1 MTKKVAKRVVIKED
15 TGGFCGVQYFTTL
28 VIKKNSISYKERTE
42 NHIQSMFYA
51 DRDYSYKYKIE
62 SSLFEYRFN
71 ELVRAIESVDEA
83 LKTGKIPMMH
93 CTDVGINEM
102 IVEYEDGTK
111 LNIEFYLGLYENQF
125 NEVADIIRS
134 MIPSCEQISEYLMTD
149 EELEAMNNPDGVE
162 EDE

>member
-1 MTKKVAKRVVIKED
+1 MLKKTAKRVVIKED

-28 VIKKNSISYKERTE
+28 IIKKNSISYKERTE

-62 SSLFEYRFN
+62 SSLFEHRFN
-71 ELVRAIESVDEA
+71 ELVEAIERAEA
-83 LKTGKIPMMH
+83 SRTMYLE
-93 CTDVGINEM
+93 CTDVDINE
-102 IVEYEDGTK
+102 IIIEYEDGSKTK
-111 LNIEFYLGLYENQF
+111 TEFYLSLYENQF

-134 MIPSCEQISEYLMTD
+134 MIPSCEQMSEYLMTD
-149 EELEAMNNPDGVE
+149 EELEAMNNPDGVD